1 MQYIEIHNWR
11 RKMSDFISN
20 IPFLNNAKSGKNSIW
35 RYLTTIILCL
45 GVASLVA
52 GALLGVLIVVWAV
65 FNQAA
70 FNQNFDTAIIYQL
83 LANPIF
89 IIFLVGLSFSLSF
102 FFLGLSLKVL
112 QKKKLIS
119 VINTRNK
126 VRWSRIGKGAIY
138 WFAILLV
145 LDLISYLIDP
155 GSFKIS
161 FNLQNN
167 FWILALL
174 ALIAFPIQA
183 SFEEVFFRGY
193 LVQGVSLIGNW
204 SPKNRLLLY
213 LMRKISLI
221 RRLVLGISLY
231 IFDKFKKPWV
241 VLLVTSLI
249 FSLLHWWNGSTI
261 ILSLSIVS
269 GTFIIGLMLGII
281 TLADDGIEMAIGVHI
296 INNIYVSV
304 IHSSPDGGLGNLPSI
319 IVSPS
324 DPYAAPLFLILAAAV
339 LIYLLFRNRKED
351 VLRIFKG

>member
-1 MQYIEIHNWR
+1 
-11 RKMSDFISN
+11 MSDFISN

-35 RYLTTIILCL
+35 RYLITIILCL

-52 GALLGVLIVVWAV
+52 GALLGVLIVAWAV

-70 FNQNFDTAIIYQL
+70 FHQNFDTAIIYQL
-83 LANPIF
+83 LSDPIF
-89 IIFLVGLSFSLSF
+89 LIFLVGLSFSLSY
-102 FFLGLSLKVL
+102 FFLGLSLKVFHE
-112 QKKKLIS
+112 KKFIS
-119 VINTRNK
+119 VINTGNK

-193 LVQGVSLIGNW
+193 LMQGVSLIGDW
-204 SPKNRLLLY
+204 SPKNRLLTY
-213 LMRKISLI
+213 LMLKIRLIRNLVLWIISL
-221 RRLVLGISLY
+221 
-231 IFDKFKKPWV
+231 FQKPWF
-241 VLLVTSLI
+241 VLLTTSLI
-249 FSLLHWWNGSTI
+249 FALLHWWNGSTI

-281 TLADDGIEMAIGVHI
+281 AMADDGIEMAIGVHI

-304 IHSSPDGGLGNLPSI
+304 IHSSPDGGLGNLPSLV
-319 IVSPS
+319 VSPS
-324 DPYAAPLFLILAAAV
+324 DPYTAPLFLILAAVV

-351 VLRIFKG
+351 VLRIFKS

>member
-1 MQYIEIHNWR
+1 
-11 RKMSDFISN
+11 MSDFISN

-35 RYLTTIILCL
+35 RYLITIVLCL

-52 GALLGVLIVVWAV
+52 GALLGVLIVAWVL
-65 FNQAA
+65 FNQAVLH
-70 FNQNFDTAIIYQL
+70 QNFDTAIIYQL

-89 IIFLVGLSFSLSF
+89 LIFLVGLSFSMSF

-112 QKKKLIS
+112 HKKKFIS
-119 VINTRNK
+119 VINTGNK

-138 WFAILLV
+138 WLLILAV

-161 FNLQNN
+161 FNPQNN

-193 LVQGVSLIGNW
+193 LMQ
-204 SPKNRLLLY
+204 
-213 LMRKISLI
+213 
-221 RRLVLGISLY
+221 GISLV
-231 IFDKFKKPWV
+231 FRKPWI

-281 TLADDGIEMAIGVHI
+281 AMANNGIEMAIGIHI

-304 IHSSPDGGLGNLPSI
+304 IHSSPDGGLGNLPSLV
-319 IVSPS
+319 VSPS
-324 DPYAAPLFLILAAAV
+324 DPYTAPLFLTLAAVV

-351 VLRIFKG
+351 VLRIFKNNNF

>member
-1 MQYIEIHNWR
+1 
-11 RKMSDFISN
+11 MSDFISN

-70 FNQNFDTAIIYQL
+70 FNQNFDTGIIYQL

-102 FFLGLSLKVL
+102 FFLGLSLKVFH
-112 QKKKLIS
+112 KKKFIS

-126 VRWSRIGKGAIY
+126 VRWNRIGKGAIY

-161 FNLQNN
+161 FNIQNN

-193 LVQGVSLIGNW
+193 LMQ
-204 SPKNRLLLY
+204 
-213 LMRKISLI
+213 
-221 RRLVLGISLY
+221 GISLV
-231 IFDKFKKPWV
+231 FKKPWV

-249 FSLLHWWNGSTI
+249 FAILHWWNGSTI

-281 TLADDGIEMAIGVHI
+281 ALADDGIEMAIGVHI

-304 IHSSPDGGLGNLPSI
+304 IHSSPDGGLGNLPSL
-319 IVSPS
+319 IVSPA
-324 DPYAAPLFLILAAAV
+324 DPYMAPLFLILAAVV

>member
-1 MQYIEIHNWR
+1 MR
-11 RKMSDFISN
+11 RRNMSDFISN

-35 RYLTTIILCL
+35 RYLATIILSL
-45 GVASLVA
+45 FLASLVA
-52 GALLGVLIVVWAV
+52 GALLGALIVAWAL
-65 FNQAA
+65 FNQIVLH
-70 FNQNFDTAIIYQL
+70 QNFDTAIIYQL
-83 LANPIF
+83 LQNPVF
-89 IIFLVGLSFSLSF
+89 LIFLVGLSFSMSF
-102 FFLGLSLKVL
+102 FFLGLSLKVFH
-112 QKKKLIS
+112 KKKFMS
-119 VINTRNK
+119 VINTGNK

-138 WFAILLV
+138 WFAIILV

-193 LVQGVSLIGNW
+193 LMQGVSLLGTW
-204 SPKNRLLLY
+204 APTNRLLLY
-213 LMRKISLI
+213 LMRKISLL
-221 RRLVLGISLY
+221 RRLVLGTSL
-231 IFDKFKKPWV
+231 FLFEKFKKPWV
-241 VLLVTSLI
+241 VLLVSSLI
-249 FSLLHWWNGSTI
+249 FALLHWWNGSTI

-281 TLADDGIEMAIGVHI
+281 AMADDGIEMAIGVHI

-304 IHSSPDGGLGNLPSI
+304 IHSSPDGGLGNLPSL
-319 IVSPS
+319 VVTPS
-324 DPYAAPLFLILAAAV
+324 DPYNAPLLLILAAVV

-351 VLRIFKG
+351 VLRILKDNKF

>member
-1 MQYIEIHNWR
+1 M
-11 RKMSDFISN
+11 
-20 IPFLNNAKSGKNSIW
+20 
-35 RYLTTIILCL
+35 
-45 GVASLVA
+45 ASLVA
-52 GALLGVLIVVWAV
+52 GALLGVLIVAWVL
-65 FNQAA
+65 FNQAVLH
-70 FNQNFDTAIIYQL
+70 QNFDTAIIYQL

-89 IIFLVGLSFSLSF
+89 LIFLVGLSFSMSF

-112 QKKKLIS
+112 HKKKFIS
-119 VINTRNK
+119 VINTGNK

-138 WFAILLV
+138 WLLILAV

-161 FNLQNN
+161 FNPQNN

-193 LVQGVSLIGNW
+193 LMQ
-204 SPKNRLLLY
+204 
-213 LMRKISLI
+213 
-221 RRLVLGISLY
+221 GISLV
-231 IFDKFKKPWV
+231 FRKPWI

-281 TLADDGIEMAIGVHI
+281 AMANNGIEMAIGIHI

-304 IHSSPDGGLGNLPSI
+304 IHSSPDGGLGNLPSLV
-319 IVSPS
+319 VSPS
-324 DPYAAPLFLILAAAV
+324 DPYTAPLFLTLAAVV

-351 VLRIFKG
+351 VLRIFKNNNF

>member
-1 MQYIEIHNWR
+1 
-11 RKMSDFISN
+11 MSDFISN

-35 RYLTTIILCL
+35 RYLITIILCL

-52 GALLGVLIVVWAV
+52 GALLGVLIVAWAV

-70 FNQNFDTAIIYQL
+70 FHQNFDTAIIYQL
-83 LANPIF
+83 LSDPIF
-89 IIFLVGLSFSLSF
+89 LIFLVGLSFSLSF
-102 FFLGLSLKVL
+102 LFLGLSLKVL
-112 QKKKLIS
+112 HKKKFIS
-119 VINTRNK
+119 VINTENK

-193 LVQGVSLIGNW
+193 LMQGIG
-204 SPKNRLLLY
+204 
-213 LMRKISLI
+213 
-221 RRLVLGISLY
+221 LV
-231 IFDKFKKPWV
+231 FKKPWV

-249 FSLLHWWNGSTI
+249 FAILHWWNGSTI

-281 TLADDGIEMAIGVHI
+281 ALADDGIEMAIGVHI

-304 IHSSPDGGLGNLPSI
+304 IHSSPDGGLGNLPSL
-319 IVSPS
+319 IVSPA
-324 DPYAAPLFLILAAAV
+324 DPYMAPLFLILAAVV

>member
-1 MQYIEIHNWR
+1 
-11 RKMSDFISN
+11 MSDFISN

-35 RYLTTIILCL
+35 RYLITMFLSL
-45 GVASLVA
+45 FVASLVA
-52 GALLGVLIVVWAV
+52 GVLLGALIVIWAI
-65 FNQAA
+65 FNQTALH
-70 FNQNFDTAIIYQL
+70 QNFDMGIIYQL
-83 LANPIF
+83 LQNPIF
-89 IIFLVGLSFSLSF
+89 LIFLVGLSFSLSF

-112 QKKKLIS
+112 HKKKFIS
-119 VINTRNK
+119 VINTGNK

-138 WFAILLV
+138 WFVILAA
-145 LDLISYLIDP
+145 LDLISYIIDP

-193 LVQGVSLIGNW
+193 LMQ
-204 SPKNRLLLY
+204 
-213 LMRKISLI
+213 
-221 RRLVLGISLY
+221 GISLV
-231 IFDKFKKPWV
+231 FKKPWV

-261 ILSLSIVS
+261 VLSLSIVS

-281 TLADDGIEMAIGVHI
+281 ALADNGIEMAIGVHI

-304 IHSSPDGGLGNLPSI
+304 IHSSPDGGLGNLPSLV
-319 IVSPS
+319 VSPS
-324 DPYAAPLFLILAAAV
+324 DPYAAPLFLILAAVV